1 MKLQTN
7 NNKTAGFSLLEL
19 LLAMTVTIVLLGM
32 ISTLFSGVMS
42 TRKRESSRTDALTA
56 AQAALNV
63 MSREV
68 ANSGYGLNTNGLITG
83 DSNTQK
89 IHFRANV
96 INTDATTN
104 SPGEDVT
111 YFYDS
116 VTQSIVRY
124 DAHGINATTPL
135 ISVIINRVSRVE
147 FKYFDYKGSDS
158 TPSAAKTVPTSDTAR
173 VTITVTVD
181 LEKVRGQPDNQSI
194 KLTSDVTLR
203 NSDYMLFQY

>member
-1 MKLQTN
+1 MKLRK
-7 NNKTAGFSLLEL
+7 NNKTAGFSLIEL
-19 LLAMTVTIVLLGM
+19 LIAMTVTIVLLG
-32 ISTLFSGVMS
+32 IVSTLFSGVMS

-68 ANSGYGLNTNGLITG
+68 ANSGYGLNNNGLITG

-89 IHFRANV
+89 IHFRSNV
-96 INTDATTN
+96 VNTDATTT

-111 YFYDS
+111 YFYDT

-124 DAHGINATTPL
+124 DANGAGINNPS
-135 ISVIINRVSRVE
+135 ISVIVNRVSKVD
-147 FKYFDYKGSDS
+147 FKYFDYKSDDS
-158 TPSAAKTVPTSDTAR
+158 TSSAAKNIPTSDTAR

-181 LEKVRGQPDNQSI
+181 LEAVRGQPSGQSV

>member
-1 MKLQTN
+1 MKLRK
-7 NNKTAGFSLLEL
+7 NNKTAGFSLIEL
-19 LLAMTVTIVLLGM
+19 LIAMTVTIVLLG
-32 ISTLFSGVMS
+32 IVSTLFSGVMS

-68 ANSGYGLNTNGLITG
+68 ANSGYGLNNNGLITG

-89 IHFRANV
+89 IHFRSNV
-96 INTDATTN
+96 VNTDATTT

-111 YFYDS
+111 YFYDT

-124 DAHGINATTPL
+124 DANGADVNNPS
-135 ISVIINRVSRVE
+135 ISVIVNRVSKVD
-147 FKYFDYKGSDS
+147 FKYFDYKSDDS
-158 TPSAAKTVPTSDTAR
+158 TPSTEKSIPTSDTAR

-181 LEKVRGQPDNQSI
+181 LEAVRGQPSGQSV

>member
-1 MKLQTN
+1 MKLRK
-7 NNKTAGFSLLEL
+7 NNKTAGFSLIEL
-19 LLAMTVTIVLLGM
+19 LIAMTVTIVLLG
-32 ISTLFSGVMS
+32 IVSTLFSGVMS

-68 ANSGYGLNTNGLITG
+68 ANSGYGLNNNGLITG

-89 IHFRANV
+89 IHFRSNV
-96 INTDATTN
+96 VNTDATTT

-111 YFYDS
+111 YFYDT

-124 DAHGINATTPL
+124 DANGAGVNNPS
-135 ISVIINRVSRVE
+135 ISVIVNRVSKVD
-147 FKYFDYKGSDS
+147 FKYFDYIGDNS
-158 TPSAAKTVPTSDTAR
+158 TPSAAKNIPTSDTAR

-181 LEKVRGQPDNQSI
+181 LEAVRGQPSGQSVR
-194 KLTSDVTLR
+194 LTSDVTLR

>member
-1 MKLQTN
+1 MEHRT

-19 LLAMTVTIVLLGM
+19 LIAMTVTIVLLGM

-68 ANSGYGLNTNGLITG
+68 ANSGYGLNNNGLITT
-83 DSNTQK
+83 DSNEQK
-89 IHFRANV
+89 IHVRSNV
-96 INTDATTN
+96 VNTDSTTT

-111 YFYDS
+111 YFYDTT
-116 VTQSIVRY
+116 TQSIVRY
-124 DAHGINATTPL
+124 DAHGVNAATPS
-135 ISVIINRVSRVE
+135 ISVIINRVSRVD
-147 FKYFDYKGSDS
+147 FKYYDYVGSSS
-158 TPSAAKTVPTSDTAR
+158 TPSAAKTIPTSDTSR

-181 LEKVRGQPDNQSI
+181 LEPVRGQPNGQSV

>member
-1 MKLQTN
+1 MKIRK
-7 NNKTAGFSLLEL
+7 NNKTAGFSLIEL
-19 LLAMTVTIVLLGM
+19 LIAMTVTIVLLG
-32 ISTLFSGVMS
+32 IVSTLFSGVMS

-68 ANSGYGLNTNGLITG
+68 SNSGYGLNNNGLITG
-83 DSNTQK
+83 DSTTQK
-89 IHFRANV
+89 IHFRSNV
-96 INTDATTN
+96 VNTDATTT

-111 YFYDS
+111 YFYDT

-124 DAHGINATTPL
+124 DANGAGINKPL
-135 ISVIINRVSRVE
+135 ISVIVNRVSKVD
-147 FKYFDYKGSDS
+147 FKYFDYIGDS
-158 TPSAAKTVPTSDTAR
+158 SIPSAAKNIPTSDTAR

-181 LEKVRGQPDNQSI
+181 LEAVRGQPSGQSV

>member
-1 MKLQTN
+1 MKLRKN
-7 NNKTAGFSLLEL
+7 KKTAGFSLIEL
-19 LLAMTVTIVLLGM
+19 MIAMTVTIGLLGI

-68 ANSGYGLNTNGLITG
+68 SNSGYGLNNNGLITG
-83 DSNTQK
+83 DSTTQK

-96 INTDATTN
+96 VNTDATTT

-111 YFYDS
+111 YFYDT

-124 DAHGINATTPL
+124 DANGAGANTPL
-135 ISVIINRVSRVE
+135 ISVIVNRVSKVD
-147 FKYFDYKGSDS
+147 FKYFDYIGDS
-158 TPSAAKTVPTSDTAR
+158 SIPSAAKNIPTSDTAR

-181 LEKVRGQPDNQSI
+181 LEAVRGQPSGQSV